1 MVRKILYLLSL
12 VWAVQVN
19 GSQLPVVKLTA
30 GDLSASY
37 SKGTFQ
43 LEDGEVYS
51 VEIRHRG
58 ASALNYAK
66 KAFAVKFVDANGDK
80 LNVSLL
86 GMRSDNSW
94 ILDAMAVDK
103 ARMRNRVSTDLWNDF
118 ARDPYFKTAEPKM
131 LNGTRGEFVEVYLNG
146 EYWGLYC
153 LTEKIDRKQLKL
165 KKIKSD
171 VVKGVLYKSTGWSS
185 LFSEDEA
192 FYNYDN
198 MSPTWHALESSYP
211 ELDDEGVVD
220 WKPIADAIRW
230 MSFSD
235 ETEVNAHLADK
246 FDLDVWE
253 DYFLFVEFLMAE
265 DNIGKNQYLYYYDI
279 TAEDA
284 RMGVAPWDMDHS
296 WGRDYKGDTLCAE
309 VETETWFNRV
319 SYLMQYVYT
328 RLDKTYKQRYDEM
341 RESYFTPEK
350 LKQRF
355 ADYFALFRESG
366 AAEREKARWSGTDGI
381 TLDFDAEEQYIYD
394 WIDRRFAFMDQ
405 KYSTEGI
412 RNTPVSPVQT
422 EKAYKRII
430 NNRIVIVKGKKMYNL
445 MGQEIQIEH

>member
-1 MVRKILYLLSL
+1 
-12 VWAVQVN
+12 
-19 GSQLPVVKLTA
+19 
-30 GDLSASY
+30 
-37 SKGTFQ
+37 
-43 LEDGEVYS
+43 
-51 VEIRHRG
+51 
-58 ASALNYAK
+58 
-66 KAFAVKFVDANGDK
+66 
-80 LNVSLL
+80 
-86 GMRSDNSW
+86 
-94 ILDAMAVDK
+94 
-103 ARMRNRVSTDLWNDF
+103 
-118 ARDPYFKTAEPKM
+118 M

-153 LTEKIDRKQLKL
+153 LTEKLDRKQLKL
-165 KKIKSD
+165 KKFKN
-171 VVKGVLYKSTGWSS
+171 VVKGVLYKSTGWSP
-185 LFSEDEA
+185 LHSEEEA

-253 DYFLFVEFLMAE
+253 DYFLFVEFLMAD
-265 DNIGKNQYLYYYDI
+265 DNICKNQYLYYYDI